1 MKGACHSSGGRLFC
15 GDFLYSHF
23 HRFPHFEEFFDA
35 HGQVRFVYY
44 HDCNGRD
51 GCNRKLPKS
60 TLMLVVIRIVILYT
74 TYE

>member
-1 MKGACHSSGGRLFC
+1 MVIFFIIILTA
-15 GDFLYSHF
+15 FLNF
-23 HRFPHFEEFFDA
+23 EELFEEFFDA
-35 HGQVRFVYY
+35 HGHVRFVYY

>member
-1 MKGACHSSGGRLFC
+1 MAGVFFVVIFFIIILTA
-15 GDFLYSHF
+15 FLN
-23 HRFPHFEEFFDA
+23 FEELFDA
-35 HGQVRFVYY
+35 HGHVRFVYY

-74 TYE
+74 IYE

>member
-1 MKGACHSSGGRLFC
+1 MAGVFFVVIFFIIILTA
-15 GDFLYSHF
+15 FLNF
-23 HRFPHFEEFFDA
+23 EELFEEFFDA